1 MKIICPRCG
10 VAGNEEAE
18 FCVSCGQSLEAAKKA
33 SVASIPPAKVS
44 SPAPT
49 VSGEKNTVIN
59 LDTIPAHGGKGDN
72 GDARGNRPVSKAKSS
87 EDQLRETILLHAP
100 SAQNPDK
107 KSNSRDNIPMPTIEQ
122 EAVRSVPPV
131 ATKSA
136 REQASTIQI
145 ANVAAPLTAR
155 MDKIK
160 RRKFV
165 LRTEELPSLEVQRIW
180 YKITENTD
188 WNTVALI
195 PASKDLCVLNIAHGL
210 GIMAVREPCEFVRVL
225 NASMIAYDSC
235 EGKNGKKVK
244 NRSQYPYEYFDLVDQ
259 LQPNATSLAVTQ
271 LTKELLRRFDE
282 AKESGTIRE
291 GKVFVTID
299 PFESHPDA
307 IALSRV
313 VNKLIICVKL
323 GQTRFEEMRQ
333 IISTVGKDRV
343 LGCIAVR

>member
-1 MKIICPRCG
+1 VKIICPRCG
-10 VAGNEEAE
+10 VAGKEEAE
-18 FCVSCGQSLEAAKKA
+18 FCVSCGQSLDAVKKN
-33 SVASIPPAKVS
+33 SVSTIPPAKVS
-44 SPAPT
+44 SSAPAT
-49 VSGEKNTVIN
+49 ASESNVIN
-59 LDTIPAHGGKGDN
+59 LDRIPSQTAKMDH
-72 GDARGNRPVSKAKSS
+72 GDARGNRPGSKGKSS

-100 SAQNPDK
+100 SSQNPDK
-107 KSNSRDNIPMPTIEQ
+107 RPNSRDNIPMPTIEQ

-131 ATKSA
+131 TTKSPK
-136 REQASTIQI
+136 EQASSIQV
-145 ANVAAPLTAR
+145 ANVAAPLTSR
-155 MDKIK
+155 MDSKIK

-210 GIMAVREPCEFVRVL
+210 GTMAVREPCEFVRVL

-235 EGKNGKKVK
+235 EGKNGKSSK
-244 NRSQYPYEYFDLVDQ
+244 NKSQYPYEYFDLVDQ

-282 AKESGTIRE
+282 ARESGNIRE

-313 VNKLIICVKL
+313 VNKLIIGVKL
-323 GQTRFEEMRQ
+323 GQTKFEDMRQ